1 MIDEK
6 VMVLMFYL
14 FFGLL
19 YLAIKYTFKVLFLLV
34 KSVRFVLKMII
45 QKKKIVI

>member
-6 VMVLMFYL
+6 VIVLMFYL
-14 FFGLL
+14 LFGLF
-19 YLAIKYTFKVLFLLV
+19 YLAIKYTFKVIFLLV

-45 QKKKIVI
+45 QKKKMMI